1 MRRLLTAFSL
11 ALVASAGAAFGQ
23 APAAQPAN
31 NVLGDVL
38 TVDAASKQIYLKT
51 DAGAVVIVTVSD
63 ATRIMK
69 NPPGETKLDK
79 ATPMQLSEIGPGD
92 RVLALGRPSADG
104 KTLTGPRVVV
114 VNTKAA
120 VSAKQEAERA
130 EWRQRGIVGVVSA
143 VNPQAKE
150 ITVQTR
156 GAQGPQPVVIPAGG
170 ANVKLTRY
178 APDSIKFSDRKP
190 STFEE
195 VKVGD
200 QLRAKGDKSEDGAHF
215 TPEEIVTGSFRT
227 SLGTVTAVDTAKSE
241 ITIKD
246 AQTNQP
252 LTVVVRPDSVLKQV
266 PADML
271 TMMTGGGM
279 SGPGAGGPGGGGP
292 GAGAG
297 GAGGGERRVV
307 VTPGGQ
313 GQSGGQGQ
321 GGAQPA
327 GQGGAPGGGQGAG
340 QGQGPRRMVGGGGD
354 FMQRMLDNLPPVTLA
369 ELKPGTMVVVSS
381 TVGADPARITAIQ
394 LVSNIEPLVA
404 MMRGRPGAGGG
415 GAGAGGLGG
424 LGGGGGFNFGFGIG
438 QP

>member
-1 MRRLLTAFSL
+1 MRRLLTALTL
-11 ALVASAGAAFGQ
+11 ALVASGWAAFGQ
-23 APAAQPAN
+23 TPAAQPAN

-38 TVDAASKQIYLKT
+38 TVDAAAKQIYLKT

-79 ATPMQLSEIGPGD
+79 ATPMQLSEVAAGD

-104 KTLTGPRVVV
+104 KTLVGPRVVV
-114 VNTKAA
+114 VNTKADI
-120 VSAKQEAERA
+120 SAKQEAERA
-130 EWRQRGIVGVVSA
+130 EWRRRGIVGVVSA
-143 VNPQAKE
+143 LNPQAKE

-156 GAQGPQPVVIPAGG
+156 GPQGPQPIVIPAGG
-170 ANVKLTRY
+170 ASVRLTRY

-200 QLRAKGDKSEDGAHF
+200 QLRAKGDKSEDGTHF

-227 SLGTVTAVDTAKSE
+227 SVGTVTAADASKNE

-266 PADML
+266 PADAMA
-271 TMMTGGGM
+271 MMMGGGM
-279 SGPGAGGPGGGGP
+279 GGPGGGPGAG

-297 GAGGGERRVV
+297 GAGGGERRAV
-307 VTPGGQ
+307 VTP
-313 GQSGGQGQ
+313 GGQGQ

-327 GQGGAPGGGQGAG
+327 GQG
-340 QGQGPRRMVGGGGD
+340 QGPRRMGRD
-354 FMQRMLDNLPPVTLA
+354 FMQQMLERLPPVTLA
-369 ELKPGTMVVVSS
+369 ELKPGTMIVVSS
-381 TVGADPARITAIQ
+381 TVGADPTRVTAIQ

-404 MMRGRPGAGGG
+404 MMQRRPGA
-415 GAGAGGLGG
+415 GAGAGGLGA
-424 LGGGGGFNFGFGIG
+424 GGGFNFGFGIG

>member
-1 MRRLLTAFSL
+1 MRRLLTALTL
-11 ALVASAGAAFGQ
+11 ALVASAGLASGQ
-23 APAAQPAN
+23 TPAPQPAN

-51 DAGAVVIVTVSD
+51 DAGAVVVVTVSD

-79 ATPMQLSEIGPGD
+79 ATPMQLSEIAAGD

-114 VNTKAA
+114 VNTKADI
-120 VSAKQEAERA
+120 SAKQEAERA
-130 EWRQRGIVGVVSA
+130 EWRRRGIVGVVSA
-143 VNPQAKE
+143 VNPQTKE

-156 GAQGPQPVVIPAGG
+156 GPQGPQPVVIAAGG

-200 QLRAKGDKSEDGAHF
+200 QLRAKGDKSEDGTHF

-241 ITIKD
+241 VTIKD

-271 TMMTGGGM
+271 TMMMGGGTGGAG
-279 SGPGAGGPGGGGP
+279 GGPGGGGP
-292 GAGAG
+292 GAGGAGAG

-313 GQSGGQGQ
+313 GGGQ

-327 GQGGAPGGGQGAG
+327 AGQGAG
-340 QGQGPRRMVGGGGD
+340 QGQGPRRVVGGGD
-354 FMQRMLDNLPPVTLA
+354 FMQRMLDSLPPITLA

-381 TVGADPARITAIQ
+381 TVGADPTRVTAIQ
-394 LVSNIEPLVA
+394 LVSNIEPIVA
-404 MMRGRPGAGGG
+404 MMSRRPGAGG

-424 LGGGGGFNFGFGIG
+424 LGAGGGFNFGFGIG